1 MSQPVIINQV
11 QPTEIKTK
19 GPNTKQLSKL
29 SQLEQPSIN
38 PPLQQVYNLEYI
50 FNKVKEIGRLIQLI
64 RIERRG
70 IIYGTKIWELLSNIL
85 GKEEINTDLVAET
98 QNYEFNVQVM
108 NVVDKRINSITNPN
122 PDAYPDYY
130 MNNIVNLY
138 YQNSFDLNMVSLM
151 HMGLDIGQLEY
162 LLYKYMNKGIMPCYT
177 PKKYDDELFLKI
189 LLMIQNIGRTL
200 KNTFVADL
208 PEDKKLLP
216 QLIVKN
222 IQTLFEELGG
232 ELINQMSKFKL
243 NRDKIKLFFE
253 ATMDEDLHNADDF
266 NIQEEDTLGER
277 AYKVTYKYLR
287 DDFNNNINEY
297 LLSSSYKILFNM
309 LDLYSYDKPHLP
321 MDKIIELMFYSG
333 QFLAS
338 IITDKESKSTTFLEN
353 MKNFDDVSI
362 NKLFNIKS
370 YFENNNLVPNKQI
383 VDLLDKVIKKLKT
396 KHYSISSDKIVIIP
410 EHISYLPVEITQL
423 FCIIKPKQTSNVDM
437 LIQKLNEITIQL
449 SNPARIDILFNN
461 LKQSVKLD
469 DVPVITSIL
478 TPENDLEIL
487 GIDENAEDETAE
499 EMPQEE
505 FGVQQDLEVP
515 QEETMSGGNFYN
527 KYKKYK
533 SKYLN
538 LKYNK

>member
-1 MSQPVIINQV
+1 
-11 QPTEIKTK
+11 
-19 GPNTKQLSKL
+19 
-29 SQLEQPSIN
+29 
-38 PPLQQVYNLEYI
+38 
-50 FNKVKEIGRLIQLI
+50 
-64 RIERRG
+64 
-70 IIYGTKIWELLSNIL
+70 
-85 GKEEINTDLVAET
+85 
-98 QNYEFNVQVM
+98 
-108 NVVDKRINSITNPN
+108 
-122 PDAYPDYY
+122 
-130 MNNIVNLY
+130 
-138 YQNSFDLNMVSLM
+138 
-151 HMGLDIGQLEY
+151 
-162 LLYKYMNKGIMPCYT
+162 
-177 PKKYDDELFLKI
+177 
-189 LLMIQNIGRTL
+189 
-200 KNTFVADL
+200 
-208 PEDKKLLP
+208 
-216 QLIVKN
+216 
-222 IQTLFEELGG
+222 
-232 ELINQMSKFKL
+232 
-243 NRDKIKLFFE
+243 
-253 ATMDEDLHNADDF
+253 
-266 NIQEEDTLGER
+266 
-277 AYKVTYKYLR
+277 
-287 DDFNNNINEY
+287 
-297 LLSSSYKILFNM
+297 M

-321 MDKIIELMFYSG
+321 MDKLIELMFYSG
-333 QFLAS
+333 EFLAS
-338 IITDKESKSTTFLEN
+338 IIIDKQGKSTTFLEN

-449 SNPARIDILFNN
+449 SNQATIDILFNN

-487 GIDENAEDETAE
+487 GIDENAQDETEE
-499 EMPQEE
+499 EMTQDDL
-505 FGVQQDLEVP
+505 GLQQGLEVP